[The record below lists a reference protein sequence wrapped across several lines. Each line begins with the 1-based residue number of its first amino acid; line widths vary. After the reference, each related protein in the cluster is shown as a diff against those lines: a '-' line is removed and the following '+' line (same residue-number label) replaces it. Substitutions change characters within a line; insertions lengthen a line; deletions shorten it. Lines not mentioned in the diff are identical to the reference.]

1 MCSVYNK
8 QSNKKWKI
16 LEYHWNKL
24 LIFAKRGV
32 IDGCFRKR
40 SFEKFVENLK
50 HIFVVEEFSFHQI
63 TFI

>member
-8 QSNKKWKI
+8 VTKNEKS
-16 LEYHWNKL
+16 WNIIEINYWYLQKEESL
-24 LIFAKRGV
+24 MGV
-32 IDGCFRKR
+32 
-40 SFEKFVENLK
+40 FEKKFVANLK